1 MNKLKIDALDVNGK
15 RVLTRVDYNVP
26 LDDECRVTDDLRIR
40 RSLPTV
46 SHILD
51 NGGTPVLMS
60 HLGRPKGKVVDS
72 MRMKPVAGVLQD
84 LAGVEVSAFSE
95 AVGPAV
101 KDGLP
106 AGGEKKIAL
115 LENLRFSPGEKA
127 NDPEFSAALA
137 ELGDL
142 YVNDAFGTAHR
153 AHASVVGVP
162 SFFGPGKA
170 AAGFLM
176 AKELDYFRKVL
187 DEPRRPV
194 AAVLGGAKVAD
205 KLPLVKNILDIA
217 DMILIGGGMS
227 YTFLK
232 ALGCGIGD
240 SMLEEESLGEAEE
253 ALAEAEKR
261 GVKVLL
267 PVDHV
272 CADAFE
278 EDAGKRTIE
287 GDIPDG
293 WMGLDIGP
301 STISLYIGA
310 LKSTGTVLWNG
321 PMGVFEWDLFS
332 TGTRAVAEA
341 VAAMDVISV
350 VGGGDSAAAAKLF
363 GLEEKFSHI
372 STGGGAS
379 LELLEGK
386 VLPGIAALPEA

>member
-272 CADAFE
+272 CADAFA

>member
-127 NDPEFSAALA
+127 NDPEFSAALV